1 MNLFLKNGRL
11 HTKNSSN
18 NSAIPKIKSKFKI
31 NTPSKKTINHRNK
44 LSLFNPKEKRNN
56 LFLKMP
62 NESLKKYELTQTEY
76 TNNKKNFDKILSKTF
91 ETKNNNLSYHTI
103 KIEEDNLYKNRS
115 NKLLYKVNKDD
126 SDNNKMLISLKKR
139 NSVFVKEPQNLNKIY
154 GLAALPSTPRI
165 HHLNSLNE
173 NMASPVTFFTT
184 IPIENNNTKK
194 YNSKEIENSKK
205 NSLNSF
211 SKIFQKLKIKKNYYE
226 MLKLKELKNQIH
238 KFEMSEKFQPNEKL
252 IEKYLSSPDKFINKK
267 YEKSLNLKNLKINL
281 KDMPKYDNKKI
292 LYTIPHKKSNKSN
305 PLYEAIN
312 NLQKDSEINKNNV
325 INSKYDYNYEKTDK
339 ILKNALKRINLMND
353 EVTEYLKDVAID
365 YKKEIGDFTFYRG
378 KGIYSNHL
386 ATLKKDENLLAF
398 MLTNELVE

>member
-11 HTKNSSN
+11 HTKNNSN
-18 NSAIPKIKSKFKI
+18 NSSIPKIKSKFKI
-31 NTPSKKTINHRNK
+31 NTPSKKIINHRNK
-44 LSLFNPKEKRNN
+44 LSLFNPKEQRNK

-76 TNNKKNFDKILSKTF
+76 SNNKKNFDNILSKTI
-91 ETKNNNLSYHTI
+91 ETKNNNLSYHTL
-103 KIEEDNLYKNRS
+103 KIEDNLYKNRS
-115 NKLLYKVNKDD
+115 NKLLYKFNKDD
-126 SDNNKMLISLKKR
+126 SDNNKILISLKKR
-139 NSVFVKEPQNLNKIY
+139 NSVFVKEPQQLNKIY
-154 GLAALPSTPRI
+154 GLGALPSTPRF
-165 HHLNSLNE
+165 HHLNSFNE
-173 NMASPVTFFTT
+173 NMASPETFFTS
-184 IPIENNNTKK
+184 IPIENNTKK

-205 NSLNSF
+205 NSQTSF

-226 MLKLKELKNQIH
+226 MLKLKELKNQVH
-238 KFEMSEKFQPNEKL
+238 KFEMSENFQPNEKL

-267 YEKSLNLKNLKINL
+267 YEKSLNLKNLKLNL
-281 KDMPKYDNKKI
+281 KDIPKYDNKTI
-292 LYTIPHKKSNKSN
+292 LYTIPYKKSDKSKY
-305 PLYEAIN
+305 LYETIN

-386 ATLKKDENLLAF
+386 ATLKKNENLLAF